1 MVWIHGG
8 GNTSGSTITYP
19 MQVLAGTQRLVVVS
33 LNYRLG
39 LLGWFSHPALRN
51 TAANARDASGNYGT
65 LDLVAGLQWVQNNI
79 AQFGG
84 DPDRVTVFG
93 ESAGGRNVYSLLASP
108 LARGLFIGAI
118 TQSGSTSTAPLAGPA
133 RAPGPLRYLES
144 HDVVSNILL
153 ARGESADV
161 EAARSRQSAM
171 GDAELAA
178 FLRERS
184 VRELLESAS
193 LDGQPRPPQLFRDGV
208 VLPER
213 PLLEVFGDP
222 AAYNAVPLMAG
233 SNRDEQKLYMAQNP
247 DFVKRWFG
255 FLPRIRDRELY
266 MRTAAYISDQ
276 WKLSAVN
283 EPAALISAAG
293 GAPVYT
299 YRWDWDEQP
308 QGWLLD
314 GPTLLG
320 AAHGF
325 EIPFVMGQFDSLPIP
340 YTYTEGNREP
350 RERLSRQMM
359 SYWAEFAYSGRPG
372 RGRGGEL
379 PEWPAWQGGKGA
391 TMILDTDA
399 DGGLRPEPDN
409 LDASTLKQRLF
420 KDPVIARTG
429 TLCSLYQ
436 TLFLNSYRGAHHW
449 DGEEYLALGCEL
461 PGA

>member
-1 MVWIHGG
+1 
-8 GNTSGSTITYP
+8 
-19 MQVLAGTQRLVVVS
+19 
-33 LNYRLG
+33 
-39 LLGWFSHPALRN
+39 
-51 TAANARDASGNYGT
+51 
-65 LDLVAGLQWVQNNI
+65 
-79 AQFGG
+79 
-84 DPDRVTVFG
+84 
-93 ESAGGRNVYSLLASP
+93 
-108 LARGLFIGAI
+108 
-118 TQSGSTSTAPLAGPA
+118 
-133 RAPGPLRYLES
+133 
-144 HDVVSNILL
+144 
-153 ARGESADV
+153 
-161 EAARSRQSAM
+161 
-171 GDAELAA
+171 
-178 FLRERS
+178 
-184 VRELLESAS
+184 
-193 LDGQPRPPQLFRDGV
+193 
-208 VLPER
+208 
-213 PLLEVFGDP
+213 
-222 AAYNAVPLMAG
+222 
-233 SNRDEQKLYMAQNP
+233 MAQNP
-247 DFVKRWFG
+247 SFVKRWFG

-266 MRTAAYISDQ
+266 TRTAAYISDQ

-283 EPAALISAAG
+283 EPATLISTAG

-399 DGGLRPEPDN
+399 DGGLRAEPDT
-409 LDASTLKQRLF
+409 LDAAALKQRLF
-420 KDPVIARTG
+420 EDPVIARTG

-449 DGEEYLALGCEL
+449 DAEEYLALGCEL